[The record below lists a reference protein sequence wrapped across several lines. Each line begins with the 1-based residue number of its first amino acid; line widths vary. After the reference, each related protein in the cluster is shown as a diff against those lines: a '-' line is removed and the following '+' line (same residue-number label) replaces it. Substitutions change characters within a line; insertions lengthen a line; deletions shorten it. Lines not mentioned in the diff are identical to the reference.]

1 MLFRKTLQLIQRA
14 FYEYWMCLCLRVCAA
29 AWECLFKT
37 EIVTTVTLSATV
49 HTLLAIRSVCARVCV
64 CAHNICRSQR
74 GNGFPQRVFHTALQS
89 VSQISGSSG
98 VAVPHP
104 L

>member
-1 MLFRKTLQLIQRA
+1 MLFRKTLQLILRA

-29 AWECLFKT
+29 AWEYLFKT

-64 CAHNICRSQR
+64 CSPHMPESAGEWFSPESLPHS
-74 GNGFPQRVFHTALQS
+74 PAVS
-89 VSQISGSSG
+89 VSN
-98 VAVPHP
+98 
-104 L
+104 